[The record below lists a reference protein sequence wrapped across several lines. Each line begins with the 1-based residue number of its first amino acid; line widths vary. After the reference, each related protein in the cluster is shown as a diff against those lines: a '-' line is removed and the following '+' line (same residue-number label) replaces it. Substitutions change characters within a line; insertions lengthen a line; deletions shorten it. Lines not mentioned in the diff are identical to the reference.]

1 MKTLNLNN
9 IIIDKGT
16 QSRAQISEDTVTDYA
31 EAMQAGDQFPP
42 ITVYFDGVD
51 YYLADGFHRLHAA
64 KRLHK
69 ASIQADVKTGTLR
82 DAILYSL
89 GANRDHGLRR
99 SNADKRKC
107 VQTLLED
114 FEWGE
119 LSVNEMARIC
129 GVSPQLVT
137 AVKLEMEGGT
147 KVSTVKTNA
156 PKKPV
161 KLNNVVEAPV
171 EPDNFVEEKDEAV
184 QELVAENQRLSDRLA
199 VEAMD
204 ASEEEKLAASETIA
218 EMREQIRILEIEN
231 QSLKISR
238 DTYQRENAELKKTV
252 ASLQRKLK
260 KEEA

>member
-1 MKTLNLNN
+1 MKTLNINTV
-9 IIIDKGT
+9 IIDKGT
-16 QSRAQISEDTVTDYA
+16 QSRAAISEDTVTDYA
-31 EAMQAGDQFPP
+31 EAMQAGDTFPP
-42 ITVYFDGVD
+42 IVVFFDGVD

-69 ASIQADVKTGTLR
+69 ASIQADVRTGTLR

-107 VQTLLED
+107 VMTLLED
-114 FEWGE
+114 FEWGD

-137 AVKLEMEGGT
+137 AVKLEMDGGV
-147 KVSTVKTNA
+147 KVSAAQTPK
-156 PKKPV
+156 KKPV
-161 KLNNVVEAPV
+161 KLNNVVEPPE
-171 EPDNFVEEKDEAV
+171 EPFVAEQDEAV

-252 ASLQRKLK
+252 SSLQRKLK
-260 KEEA
+260 KEE

>member
-1 MKTLNLNN
+1 
-9 IIIDKGT
+9 
-16 QSRAQISEDTVTDYA
+16 
-31 EAMQAGDQFPP
+31 
-42 ITVYFDGVD
+42 
-51 YYLADGFHRLHAA
+51 
-64 KRLHK
+64 
-69 ASIQADVKTGTLR
+69 
-82 DAILYSL
+82 
-89 GANRDHGLRR
+89 
-99 SNADKRKC
+99 

-137 AVKLEMEGGT
+137 AVKLEMEGGA

-161 KLNNVVEAPV
+161 KLETVVEAPL
-171 EPDNFVEEKDEAV
+171 NLTEEKDEAV
-184 QELVAENQRLSDRLA
+184 AELVAENQRLSDRLA

-218 EMREQIRILEIEN
+218 ELREQIRILEIEN

-238 DTYQRENAELKKTV
+238 DTFQRENGELKKTV

>member
-1 MKTLNLNN
+1 MKALNLSA

-16 QSRAQISEDTVTDYA
+16 QSRAAISEDTVIDYA
-31 EAMQAGDQFPP
+31 EAMQAGDTFPP
-42 ITVYFDGVD
+42 ITVFFDGVE

-69 ASIQADVKTGTLR
+69 ASIQADVRTGTLR

-137 AVKLEMEGGT
+137 AVKLEMEGGA

-161 KLNNVVEAPV
+161 KLETVVEAPL
-171 EPDNFVEEKDEAV
+171 NLTEEKDEAV

-204 ASEEEKLAASETIA
+204 ASEEEKRAASETIA

-252 ASLQRKLK
+252 AALQRKLK

>member
-1 MKTLNLNN
+1 MKTININS

-16 QSRAQISEDTVTDYA
+16 QSRAAISEETVTDYA
-31 EAMQAGDQFPP
+31 EAMSAGDQFPP
-42 ITVYFDGVD
+42 VIAFHDGVD
-51 YYLADGFHRLHAA
+51 YYLADGFHRLHAV
-64 KRLHK
+64 KRLGK
-69 ASIQADVKTGTLR
+69 TSIQADVRTGTLR

-107 VQTLLED
+107 VQTLLDD
-114 FEWGE
+114 FEWGD

-137 AVKLEMEGGT
+137 AVKLEMDGGE

-156 PKKPV
+156 PKKDKPV
-161 KLNNVVEAPV
+161 KLNTVVEAPV
-171 EPDNFVEEKDEAV
+171 GNLAPERDEAV
-184 QELVAENQRLSDRLA
+184 QELVAENQRLADRLA
-199 VEAMD
+199 VEAME
-204 ASEEEKLAASETIA
+204 ATPEEKLAATETIA
-218 EMREQIRILEIEN
+218 ELREQIRILEIEN

-238 DTYQRENAELKKTV
+238 DTFQRENSELKRTV

-260 KEEA
+260 KEE

>member
-1 MKTLNLNN
+1 MKALNLSA

-16 QSRAQISEDTVTDYA
+16 QSRAAISEDTVSDYA
-31 EAMQAGDQFPP
+31 EAMQAGDQFPA
-42 ITVYFDGVD
+42 ITVFFDGVD

-69 ASIQADVKTGTLR
+69 ASIQADVRTGTLR

-137 AVKLEMEGGT
+137 AVKLEMEGGA

-161 KLNNVVEAPV
+161 KLETVVEAPL
-171 EPDNFVEEKDEAV
+171 NLTEEKDEAV
-184 QELVAENQRLSDRLA
+184 AELVAENQRLSDRLA

-252 ASLQRKLK
+252 QSLQRKLK
-260 KEEA
+260 KEE

>member
-1 MKTLNLNN
+1 VKAINIQS

-16 QSRAQISEDTVTDYA
+16 QSRAAISEETVTDYA
-31 EAMQAGDQFPP
+31 EAMAAGDTFPP
-42 ITVYFDGVD
+42 AVVYHDGVD
-51 YYLADGFHRLHAA
+51 YYLADGFHRLHAI
-64 KRLHK
+64 KRLGK
-69 ASIQADVKTGTLR
+69 TSIQADVRTGTLR

-107 VQTLLED
+107 VQTLLDD
-114 FEWGE
+114 FEWGD

-129 GVSPQLVT
+129 GVSPQLVL
-137 AVKLEMEGGT
+137 AVKQEMEGGV

-161 KLNNVVEAPV
+161 KLNNVVETP
-171 EPDNFVEEKDEAV
+171 EPTAEKDEAV
-184 QELVAENQRLSDRLA
+184 AELVAENQRLADKLA
-199 VEAMD
+199 VHTMD
-204 ASEEEKLAASETIA
+204 ATPEEKLAATETI
-218 EMREQIRILEIEN
+218 EELREQIRILEIEN

-238 DTYQRENAELKKTV
+238 DTFQRENSELKRTV

-260 KEEA
+260 KEE